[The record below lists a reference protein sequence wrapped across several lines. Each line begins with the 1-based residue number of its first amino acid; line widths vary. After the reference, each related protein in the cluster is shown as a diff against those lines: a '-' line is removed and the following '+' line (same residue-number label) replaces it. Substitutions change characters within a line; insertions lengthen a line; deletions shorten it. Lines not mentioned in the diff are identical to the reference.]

1 MNAEIDSIFFHA
13 TPCAFRRAESKKGM
27 VIKLR
32 TATLTRTTKETDI
45 TMSLTLDKIGK
56 GGLIGTS
63 GIGFF
68 DHMLNS
74 FCVHGGFSVEL
85 KMTGDIQ
92 VDGHHS
98 VEDVGIVLGKLFAEI
113 LGDRG
118 GIKRFGSCFL
128 PMDEALAFCAVD
140 ISGRPYLH
148 YDVPVTVPMV
158 GDYDAQLTEEFM
170 RAFAVNMGATL
181 HVRLEYGVNQHHIV
195 EAVYKAVARA
205 VGEAVSS
212 FAEGVLS
219 AKGML

>member
-1 MNAEIDSIFFHA
+1 MRQD
-13 TPCAFRRAESKKGM
+13 T
-27 VIKLR
+27 IK
-32 TATLTRTTKETDI
+32 RTTKETDI
-45 TMSLTLDKIGK
+45 TMSLTLDKTGK
-56 GGLIGTS
+56 GAFTGTS

-74 FCVHGGFSVEL
+74 FCVHGGFVIDL
-85 KMTGDIQ
+85 NMTGDLQ
-92 VDGHHS
+92 VDGHHT
-98 VEDVGIVLGKLFAEI
+98 VEDVGIVLGKLFANI

-148 YDVPVTVPMV
+148 YDATVTAPTV

-170 RAFAVNMGATL
+170 RALAVNMGATL
-181 HVRLEYGVNQHHIV
+181 HLRLEYGVNQHHIT
-195 EAVYKAVARA
+195 EAIFKAAARA
-205 VGEAVSS
+205 IGEAVTP
-212 FAEGVLS
+212 FGEGVLS

>member
-1 MNAEIDSIFFHA
+1 M
-13 TPCAFRRAESKKGM
+13 
-27 VIKLR
+27 R

-56 GGLIGTS
+56 GGLTGTS

-74 FCVHGGFSVEL
+74 FCVHGGFTVEL
-85 KMTGDIQ
+85 KMTGDIH

-118 GIKRFGSCFL
+118 GIRRFGSCFL

-148 YDVPVTVPMV
+148 YDVPVTVPSV

-170 RAFAVNMGATL
+170 RALAFNAGITL
-181 HVRLEYGVNQHHIV
+181 HQHCEYGSNAHHITEALFKSMGLAMKEALRV
-195 EAVYKAVARA
+195 EGNTV
-205 VGEAVSS
+205 VSTK
-212 FAEGVLS
+212 GVLV
-219 AKGML
+219 